1 MGYLLALRYNLDVLL
16 PNFAI
21 QNQTV
26 IAVIQLQQYKS
37 LYDSN

>member
-1 MGYLLALRYNLDVLL
+1 MRYLLALRYSLDVLL

-21 QNQTV
+21 QNQMV
-26 IAVIQLQQYKS
+26 IAVTQLQRYKS